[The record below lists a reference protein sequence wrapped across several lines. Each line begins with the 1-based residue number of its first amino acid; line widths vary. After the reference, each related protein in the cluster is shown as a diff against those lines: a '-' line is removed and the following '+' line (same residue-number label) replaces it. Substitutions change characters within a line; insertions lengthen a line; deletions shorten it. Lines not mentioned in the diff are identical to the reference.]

1 MISGHSNRL
10 YFVGNFFTS
19 NAVGKELVRPLILG
33 ISAMSLDGLI
43 ATERPTDTD
52 EFSGAGDAELD
63 QWIVDSNL
71 NVGTFI
77 MGRTTYLAMAEY
89 WPNSTELFAAPM
101 NSIPKVVFS
110 KSLNGVT
117 WTNSTIASGDT
128 VDEVQRLK
136 AQAGGPI
143 SALGGIKF
151 LQSLAAL
158 DVVDEYHLLLS
169 PHVAGSGQ
177 ALFSGVSQ
185 KRGMKLVSS
194 KQFDSG

>member
-1 MISGHSNRL
+1 MDSN
-10 YFVGNFFTS
+10 
-19 NAVGKELVRPLILG
+19 
-33 ISAMSLDGLI
+33 
-43 ATERPTDTD
+43 
-52 EFSGAGDAELD
+52 SGAGTL
-63 QWIVDSNL
+63 
-71 NVGTFI
+71 I
-77 MGRTTYLAMAEY
+77 MGSVTYLGMAQY
-89 WPNSTELFAAPM
+89 WPNSTEIFAAPM
-101 NSIPKVVFS
+101 NSISKVVLS
-110 KSLNGVT
+110 KSLKEAT

-128 VDEVQRLK
+128 VDEIRRLK
-136 AQAGGPI
+136 TLPGGPI

-194 KQFDSG
+194 KQFDSGVMLLVYRPARSN